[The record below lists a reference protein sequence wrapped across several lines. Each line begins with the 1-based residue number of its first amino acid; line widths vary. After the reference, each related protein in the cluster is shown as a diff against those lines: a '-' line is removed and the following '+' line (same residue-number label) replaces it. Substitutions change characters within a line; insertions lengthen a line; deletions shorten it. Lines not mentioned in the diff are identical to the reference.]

1 MTIVFWAIV
10 VFGTLSATNGTIELN
25 TMCKKE
31 VEEGVAETV
40 RECKQYHFDTR
51 IKSGW

>member
-25 TMCKKE
+25 KMCKKE

-40 RECKQYHFDTR
+40 AILDEYNKINEKDV
-51 IKSGW
+51 